1 MCIASG
7 NELSP
12 QSMPDME
19 SSDCCSQSGRDM
31 LFQNWFN
38 LKFAGL
44 PGPVGPKWCLGS
56 CFHHYFVVLDDIIKS
71 VINNNIWVWDNDNC
85 HYGLISIVFFTG
97 WFNFIVLLCVFLVEL
112 LTWLH
117 WLTCIYPVLQV
128 CICWKWVLQGRMP
141 LTPAPQSHGRGRA
154 LHVIPLVPGEV

>member
-1 MCIASG
+1 MSFEEPNDPRSSEIG
-7 NELSP
+7 NNQIQLTELTAY
-12 QSMPDME
+12 E
-19 SSDCCSQSGRDM
+19 ERT
-31 LFQNWFN
+31 
-38 LKFAGL
+38 
-44 PGPVGPKWCLGS
+44 PVGLKWCLGS

-85 HYGLISIVFFTG
+85 HYWLISIVFFTG
-97 WFNFIVLLCVFLVEL
+97 WFNFIVLFCVFLVEW

-141 LTPAPQSHGRGRA
+141 LTPTPQSHGRGRA